1 MRDFITFAA
10 PALGLGILYC
20 VYRAA
25 TLFTA
30 WRPAAAVVWSSDY
43 SEAQQSDDRWGLGFR
58 RGWRLTDGDNSRL
71 IEETVHY
78 RDEDGE
84 RRVAEVK
91 RYVRRGWRPDGAHV
105 IWYDTANPDCATA
118 FGPGYWLFT
127 ALVLGVVLTM
137 LISTVMQIRGS

>member
-1 MRDFITFAA
+1 MRDFITFAT
-10 PALGLGILYC
+10 PVLVLGILYC
-20 VYRAA
+20 AYRAV

-43 SEAQQSDDRWGLGFR
+43 TEDQQRDDFWGFGFR

-78 RDEDGE
+78 QDEDGE
-84 RRVAEVK
+84 RHAAEVK

-105 IWYDTANPDCATA
+105 IWYDRANPDSATA
-118 FGPGYWLFT
+118 IGPGHWLFIALALGV
-127 ALVLGVVLTM
+127 ALVM
-137 LISTVMQIRGS
+137 LINAAMQIHG